1 MTTKIKQKQRQQRHK
16 KVRAKIKGTKE
27 RPRLCV
33 FKSNRHISA
42 QIIDDEARQTLVSA
56 IDSEIKI
63 KDKSKKTE
71 IAEKLGELIA
81 EKAKAKK
88 IQKVVFDRAGYKY
101 QGRVK
106 ALAEKA
112 RKGGLIF

>member
-42 QIIDDEARQTLVSA
+42 QIIDDE
-56 IDSEIKI
+56 
-63 KDKSKKTE
+63 KDK
-71 IAEKLGELIA
+71 LLF
-81 EKAKAKK
+81 
-88 IQKVVFDRAGYKY
+88 Q
-101 QGRVK
+101 
-106 ALAEKA
+106 
-112 RKGGLIF
+112 